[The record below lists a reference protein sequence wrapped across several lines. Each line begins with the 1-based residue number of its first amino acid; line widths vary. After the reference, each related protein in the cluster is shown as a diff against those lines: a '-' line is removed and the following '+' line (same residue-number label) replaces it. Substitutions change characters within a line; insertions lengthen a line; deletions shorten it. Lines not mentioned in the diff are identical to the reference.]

1 MGRDG
6 LLIGEVATRSGAS
19 RKALRLYEHAGILPP
34 PRRTPSG
41 YRVYDGEAL
50 ALLAF
55 VRQAQR
61 LGFTLPEI
69 KEVVAIKRA
78 GRVPCSHV
86 RDLVRRKTD
95 DLDQRLKDLMEIR
108 DGLRALLN
116 GWRSARQGKAIVCP
130 HIEHTRRAKKGR

>member
-6 LLIGEVATRSGAS
+6 LLIGEVATRIGAS
-19 RKALRLYEHAGILPP
+19 RKALRLYERAGILPP

-41 YRVYDGEAL
+41 YRLYGSEAL
-50 ALLAF
+50 ALLGF

-61 LGFTLPEI
+61 FGFTLDEI
-69 KEVVAIKRA
+69 REIVTIKRA

-95 DLDQRLKDLMEIR
+95 ELDQRLKDLMEIR
-108 DGLRALLN
+108 GGLRALLN
-116 GWRSARQGKAIVCP
+116 GWRSARQGQAIVCP
-130 HIEHTRRAKKGR
+130 HIEHSRHAKKAR